1 MPSKHLKLVPKA
13 AVEAGI
19 VHLRDGAV
27 VLYKRGA
34 SKRWQARYELDD
46 AKWHRISTKQVNVQ
60 YAGEVACDAY
70 DRARFLREANVPVTT
85 RRFDGS
91 LY

>member
-34 SKRWQARYELDD
+34 SKCWQARYELDD